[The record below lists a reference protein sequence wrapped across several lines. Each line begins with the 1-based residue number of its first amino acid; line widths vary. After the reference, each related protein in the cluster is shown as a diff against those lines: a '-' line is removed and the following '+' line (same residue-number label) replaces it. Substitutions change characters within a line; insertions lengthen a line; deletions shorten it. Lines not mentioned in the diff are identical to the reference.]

1 MQQDARHA
9 GCGGRLAVSQG
20 RILCRDCH
28 ERIASDLE
36 IVNPRQ
42 ERETV
47 RQAALRWAG
56 VVDAVTGDL
65 VDAIEAES

>member
-1 MQQDARHA
+1 MQDARHA
-9 GCGGRLAVSQG
+9 VCGGRIVVRDG
-20 RILCRDCH
+20 VFTCRRCH
-28 ERIASDLE
+28 AETYYEE

-65 VDAIEAES
+65 VDAMEAES